1 MKDYIVEANNIPQNM
16 KLYGVSSD
24 FHRLPGEIAKNV
36 SANVYRM
43 CDQPAGGRLRFRTDS
58 EKIGIKA
65 YLLDS
70 CINSGIDVLSDGI
83 YCGKVRAWEDE
94 DNEKYYEGVLSLS
107 SSNGT
112 GLGKL
117 HEVTVFL
124 PRVVHVDKIVISLD
138 DNAQVLPC
146 TPYKIEK
153 PIVWY
158 GSSITHGGSSNSPSK
173 CYVALVSEMLGA
185 NHVNLGFGGSAKGE
199 KEMAEYIATLDMTA
213 FIMDYEHNSSSVEE
227 LKITH
232 KRFFDIIRK
241 AQPDLPIMIITRP
254 DVNEDSYMHCCQ
266 TRRVIMDTFHQALDN
281 GDTKVDFIDGFYLWG
296 NYERE
301 TCTDDGCHP
310 NEKGFARMADVT
322 FPRLQAF
329 LRRCGIEC

>member
-1 MKDYIVEANNIPQNM
+1 MKNYIIKANRIPENM
-16 KLYGVSSD
+16 KLYGVTTD
-24 FHRLPGEIAKNV
+24 FYRMPEDIAKTVSDNV
-36 SANVYRM
+36 HRM
-43 CDQPAGGRLRFRTDS
+43 CNQPAGGRLRFRTDS

-70 CINSGIDVLSDGI
+70 CMNSGIDVLSDGI
-83 YCGKVRAWEDE
+83 YCGKVRSWTDE
-94 DNEKYYEGVLSLS
+94 DNDKYYEGELSLLPS
-107 SSNGT
+107 DGT
-112 GLGKL
+112 GIGKMRD
-117 HEVTVFL
+117 VTVFL

-138 DNAQVLPC
+138 DNAEVLPC

-185 NHVNLGFGGSAKGE
+185 NHINLGFGGSAKAE

-213 FIMDYEHNSSSVEE
+213 FIMDYEHNSSNAEE
-227 LKITH
+227 LRRTH
-232 KRFFDIIRK
+232 KPFFDIIRK
-241 AQPDLPIMIITRP
+241 AQPDLPIMIISRP
-254 DVNEDSYMHCCQ
+254 DVDGDYVNCCK
-266 TRRVIMDTFHQALDN
+266 TRRIIMDTFHNALDN

-296 NYERE
+296 NYDRQ

-310 NEKGFARMADVT
+310 NEKGFARMADTT

-329 LRRCGIEC
+329 LKRCGIDC